1 MGGYAKYFSV
11 TDKSKNEI
19 YMTNERLEHIYEQH
33 PEMIGFENY
42 AKRTIQWG
50 KRKQQDIDPN
60 IYKYYDSYEDLP
72 DGHTQI
78 VVVVKFEW
86 KIDKNG
92 DEKPNNF
99 VITAYMK

>member
-1 MGGYAKYFSV
+1 LWKYYR
-11 TDKSKNEI
+11 DRNENEI
-19 YMTNERLEHIYEQH
+19 YITDERWEHIYKHH
-33 PEMIGFENY
+33 PEIIGFESY
-42 AKRTIQWG
+42 VIKTLKSG
-50 KRKQQDIDPN
+50 KRKQQSIDPDTF
-60 IYKYYDSYEDLP
+60 KYIKSYEDLP